1 MFNINLPSIISLLD
15 KNCEIFY
22 PIEKAQDEVWK
33 RKGSMYAKQ
42 VGIRE
47 RKCIMKRRPR
57 ANTLGASGNSASIP
71 KYTIGV
77 VSQLLGLPPQVL
89 RRYEEAGLLEP
100 ARQAGKNRL
109 YSDQDIATLEEIA
122 ELSEQGV
129 NAVGIRHIIQIRKRV
144 IVLQQE
150 VREVREA
157 LSRSEEARQ
166 RIEMIHQEVNVDS
179 QPEH

>member
-1 MFNINLPSIISLLD
+1 M
-15 KNCEIFY
+15 
-22 PIEKAQDEVWK
+22 
-33 RKGSMYAKQ
+33 
-42 VGIRE
+42 
-47 RKCIMKRRPR
+47 
-57 ANTLGASGNSASIP
+57 P

-109 YSDQDIATLEEIA
+109 YSDQDIAILEEIA

-144 IVLQQE
+144 IILQQE

>member
-1 MFNINLPSIISLLD
+1 M
-15 KNCEIFY
+15 
-22 PIEKAQDEVWK
+22 
-33 RKGSMYAKQ
+33 
-42 VGIRE
+42 
-47 RKCIMKRRPR
+47 
-57 ANTLGASGNSASIP
+57 P
-71 KYTIGV
+71 KYSIGI

-109 YSDQDIATLEEIA
+109 YSDQDIAVLEEIV

-129 NAVGIRHIIQIRKRV
+129 NAAGIRHIIRIRRD
-144 IVLQQE
+144 IIMLRQE

-166 RIEMIHQEVNVDS
+166 RFERIHQEVNVDS
-179 QPEH
+179 QTEH

>member
-1 MFNINLPSIISLLD
+1 M
-15 KNCEIFY
+15 
-22 PIEKAQDEVWK
+22 
-33 RKGSMYAKQ
+33 
-42 VGIRE
+42 
-47 RKCIMKRRPR
+47 
-57 ANTLGASGNSASIP
+57 P

-109 YSDQDIATLEEIA
+109 YSDQDIEVLEEIA

-129 NAVGIRHIIQIRKRV
+129 NAIGIRHIIQIRRDI

-157 LSRSEEARQ
+157 LLRSEEDRQ
-166 RIEMIHQEVNVDS
+166 RIEVTWREGEKRSLSEN
-179 QPEH
+179 EH

>member
-1 MFNINLPSIISLLD
+1 
-15 KNCEIFY
+15 
-22 PIEKAQDEVWK
+22 
-33 RKGSMYAKQ
+33 
-42 VGIRE
+42 
-47 RKCIMKRRPR
+47 MKRRER
-57 ANTLGASGNSASIP
+57 LSARKTSENNVSLP

-109 YSDQDIATLEEIA
+109 YSDQDVAILEEIA

-129 NAVGIRHIIQIRKRV
+129 NAVGIRHIIQIRRDI

-150 VREVREA
+150 VREVRQA
-157 LSRSEEARQ
+157 LLRSEEERQ
-166 RIEMIHQEVNVDS
+166 RIEVTWREGEKRSLSEN
-179 QPEH
+179 

>member
-1 MFNINLPSIISLLD
+1 M
-15 KNCEIFY
+15 
-22 PIEKAQDEVWK
+22 
-33 RKGSMYAKQ
+33 
-42 VGIRE
+42 
-47 RKCIMKRRPR
+47 
-57 ANTLGASGNSASIP
+57 P

-109 YSDQDIATLEEIA
+109 YSDQDIEVLEEIA

-129 NAVGIRHIIQIRKRV
+129 NAVGIRHIIQIRRDI

-150 VREVREA
+150 VREVRQA
-157 LSRSEEARQ
+157 LLRSEEEERQ
-166 RIEMIHQEVNVDS
+166 RIEVTWREGEKRSLSEN
-179 QPEH
+179 EH